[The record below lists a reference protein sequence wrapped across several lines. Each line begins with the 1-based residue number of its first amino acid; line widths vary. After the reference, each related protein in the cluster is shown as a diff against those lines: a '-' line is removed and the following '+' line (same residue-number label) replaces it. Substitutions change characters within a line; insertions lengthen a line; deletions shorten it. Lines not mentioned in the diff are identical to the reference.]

1 MVNPEGI
8 RVGGASV
15 KSGQSVDN
23 LKQKSYALRASALFL
38 TSDFTDFTDGGIGF
52 SRDFPY
58 ILLIFSGKIGVVS
71 KSFYKFTIRSL
82 AMPIPGGCP
91 EHDTISG
98 YYLEDPQND
107 PRSDYRQAQNIGGYQ
122 HI

>member
-1 MVNPEGI
+1 MVNPKGI
-8 RVGGASV
+8 RVGEASV
-15 KSGQSVDN
+15 RSGQSVDN
-23 LKQKSYALRASALFL
+23 HKMRFEALRASALFL

-58 ILLIFSGKIGVVS
+58 ILLIFSGKIRVVS

-91 EHDTISG
+91 EPDTISG
-98 YYLEDPQND
+98 YYLR
-107 PRSDYRQAQNIGGYQ
+107 RSSK
-122 HI
+122 

>member
-1 MVNPEGI
+1 MRFE
-8 RVGGASV
+8 
-15 KSGQSVDN
+15 
-23 LKQKSYALRASALFL
+23 ALRASALFL

-91 EHDTISG
+91 EPDTISG
-98 YYLEDPQND
+98 YYLR
-107 PRSDYRQAQNIGGYQ
+107 RSSK
-122 HI
+122 